1 MESAMQLSVI
11 VAAGAGVISFL
22 SPCVLPLFPS
32 YLAYVAGVPLSDLQA
47 GSPNAAVRTRVVRNA
62 LGFIAGFSLIF
73 IALGAS
79 ASAVGQLFFPY
90 RFVVQKIG
98 GVLIILFGLYIAGLL
113 KIPALAR
120 EWRPMTWENHG
131 GFLGSVFVGMAF
143 SSGWTPCIGPILG
156 SILVLA
162 GTGESIGQGAL
173 LLGAYAFGLA
183 VPFFLGALA
192 VNRFLQFFARFK
204 RALPVV
210 NAVAGSMLVMVGVLL
225 FSGYFTLLNGYLIQL
240 TPSWLLQLL

>member
-1 MESAMQLSVI
+1 MESATQLSVI
-11 VAAGAGVISFL
+11 VAVGAGVISFL

-32 YLAYVAGVPLSDLQA
+32 YLAYIAGVPLSELQA
-47 GSPNAAVRTRVVRNA
+47 GSSDTGVRARILRNA

-79 ASAVGQLFFPY
+79 ASAVGQLIFPY
-90 RFVVQKIG
+90 RFAFQKIG
-98 GVLIILFGLYIAGLL
+98 GTLIILFGLYIAGLL
-113 KIPALAR
+113 KIPLLAR
-120 EWRPMTWENHG
+120 EWRSTKWKNPG
-131 GFLGSVFVGMAF
+131 GFFGSVVVGITF

-162 GTGESIGQGAL
+162 GTGKSVGEGVL
-173 LLGAYAFGLA
+173 LLGAYAFGLG
-183 VPFFLGALA
+183 VPFFLSALA
-192 VNRFLQFFARFK
+192 VNRFLNFFARFR

-210 NAVAGSMLVMVGVLL
+210 NAVAGAMLVVVGALV

-240 TPSWLLQLL
+240 TPPWLLQLL

>member
-1 MESAMQLSVI
+1 MESATQLSLI
-11 VAAGAGVISFL
+11 IAAGAGVISFL

-32 YLAYVAGVPLSDLQA
+32 YLAYIAGVPLSDLQT
-47 GSPNAAVRTRVVRNA
+47 GSADRGVRMRVLRNA

-79 ASAVGQLFFPY
+79 ASVVGQLFFPY
-90 RFVVQKIG
+90 RLAFQKIG
-98 GVLIILFGLYIAGLL
+98 GALIIIFGLYIAGLL
-113 KIPALAR
+113 KLPALAR
-120 EWRPMTWENHG
+120 EWRPMKWENSG
-131 GFLGSVFVGMAF
+131 GFFGSVLVGMTF

-162 GTGESIGQGAL
+162 GTGKSVGEGTL

-183 VPFFLGALA
+183 VPFFLSALA
-192 VNRFLQFFARFK
+192 VHRFLRFFARFK
-204 RALPVV
+204 RAMSVI
-210 NAVAGSMLVMVGVLL
+210 NAVAGGMLVLVGVLI

-240 TPSWLLQLL
+240 TPRWLLQLL